1 MLAIIAILVLLAI
14 VGLGVLK
21 GLGRR
26 KIREAGESKQARIPA
41 TLQEFGRS
49 VILGTD
55 TAGAVA
61 LIEALP
67 KSRLKSLR
75 PGVWGLNQISKEDAV
90 IEVWPAGSGAEVLV
104 TSLEENFGFPRG
116 STAGSASPVSWRPLR
131 RRRVSPSSVAH
142 GPSSTSPHPRT
153 LSTARTGCSPRSSR
167 SNVASRSTSPLRR
180 SRTRLRRH
188 ARRRR

>member
-1 MLAIIAILVLLAI
+1 MDSNTLAIIAILVLLAI

-55 TAGAVA
+55 AARAVA
-61 LIEALP
+61 LVGGLP

-90 IEVWPAGSGAEVLV
+90 IEVWPAGSGSEVLV
-104 TSLEENFGFPRG
+104 TSLEENFGFPQGLDGWQKFAAQLEAAATAQGVSVQRG
-116 STAGSASPVSWRPLR
+116 ARAFRYQPAPANSLDRAHWVLEK
-131 RRRVSPSSVAH
+131 VVA
-142 GPSSTSPHPRT
+142 R
-153 LSTARTGCSPRSSR
+153 
-167 SNVASRSTSPLRR
+167 
-180 SRTRLRRH
+180 
-188 ARRRR
+188 